1 MLHDHG
7 ENVLKGMVRPHPLVP
22 NSTSDNWLEM
32 LRELGIETVDD
43 LYSDVPEKFL
53 LRSKLDLPGQLSEA
67 EVYEHI
73 SKILDK
79 NKSATEMPVFLGAG
93 AWFHYV
99 PAVVSEIISRSEF
112 LTSYTPYQPEAS
124 QGILTALFE
133 YQSLLAELL
142 EMDVV
147 NASLYDWATALGEAG
162 RMAGRLTGRSE
173 VLVPE
178 QMCKDRRDV
187 LETYLRTAGMKTVE
201 VGNSWETG
209 QLEVEDLKW
218 KISSRTAAVYL
229 ENPSYFGTLQR
240 YVVDVEEVCHD
251 AGALF
256 LVGADLVSLGILRAP
271 GNYGADVVVAEG
283 QPLGN
288 HVNFGGPML
297 GVMACRDDMKM
308 IRAMPGRV
316 IGMTKTMNGGGRAFV
331 MSLQTREQHIR
342 RERATSNI
350 CTNQSLCAL
359 ASAVYLSLLGKTGMR
374 NLGEHILAKTLY
386 ASERLNSLEGVIA
399 PLFDGVHFKEFI
411 VNFEQASLDRVSAG
425 LLSKDIQGG
434 KDLRPEFPRLGQSAL
449 FCVTEVHSKLQ
460 IDTLVEAVAQIV
472 GEH

>member
-1 MLHDHG
+1 MK
-7 ENVLKGMVRPHPLVP
+7 VRVRPHPLVP
-22 NSTSDNWLEM
+22 NSTPDSWEEM
-32 LRELGIETVDD
+32 LRELQIESVEE
-43 LYSDVPEKFL
+43 LYSDVPDKFL
-53 LRSKLDLPGQLSEA
+53 LRGDLDLPRRLSES
-67 EVYEHI
+67 EVYEHV

-79 NKSATEMPVFLGAG
+79 NKSAKEMPVFLGAG
-93 AWFHYV
+93 VWFHYV

-124 QGILTALFE
+124 QGMLTALFE

-147 NASLYDWATALGEAG
+147 NASMYDWATALGEAG

-178 QMCKDRRDV
+178 HVSQDRRGV
-187 LETYLRTAGMKTVE
+187 LETYLKAAGMRVVE
-201 VGNSWETG
+201 VSNSWETG
-209 QLEVEDLKW
+209 QLEVEDLKR

-240 YVVDVEEVCHD
+240 YVVDVEQICHD

-256 LVGADLVSLGILRAP
+256 LAGADLVSLGILRAP
-271 GNYGADVVVAEG
+271 GNYGADIVVAEG
-283 QPLGN
+283 QPIGN

-297 GVMACRDDMKM
+297 GVLACRDDMKM

-316 IGMTKTMNGGGRAFV
+316 IGMTKTMNGGERAFV

-350 CTNQSLCAL
+350 CTNQALCAI
-359 ASAVYLSLLGKTGMR
+359 ASAVYLSLLGKAGMR
-374 NLGEHILAKTLY
+374 SLGEHILAKTRY
-386 ASERLNSLEGVIA
+386 TSERLDGVEGVAA
-399 PLFDGVHFKEFI
+399 PLFDEVHFKEFV
-411 VNFEQASLDRVSAG
+411 VNFGQVSLDEVSAG
-425 LLSKDIQGG
+425 LLSKGVQGG
-434 KDLRPEFPRLGQSAL
+434 KDLRREFPELGQSAL
-449 FCVTEVHSKLQ
+449 FCVTEAHSKHQ
-460 IDTLVEAVAQIV
+460 IDALVEAVTQIV
-472 GEH
+472 GER